1 MVNINTQEDFL
12 RVLRENPEWREAVR
26 AQILGE
32 ELLHL
37 PAALQE
43 LTETVNRF
51 IARQE
56 QYNLN
61 THTRFDR
68 IEGDLSFWKKD
79 YTQRRMAESA
89 EFIPLDMGIQYER
102 NMTRGEL
109 ARIALAAAEGRALTD
124 ELKSFRGADLVIVA
138 TDGDATK
145 YLAVEISY
153 TADQRD
159 TSRAIRNA
167 RILQEQTGI
176 PSVAVIASTRNT
188 HEVQAEVDSGQ
199 VYWHYVPD
207 HVLEPQ

>member
-109 ARIALAAAEGRALTD
+109 ARIALAAAGGRVLTD
-124 ELKSFRGADLVIVA
+124 DLKSFRGADLVIVA
-138 TDGDATK
+138 IDGDATK

-188 HEVQAEVDSGQ
+188 HEVQAEVGSGQ

>member
-43 LTETVNRF
+43 LAETVNRF

-109 ARIALAAAEGRALTD
+109 ARIALAAAGGRALTD
-124 ELKSFRGADLVIVA
+124 DLKSFRGADLVIVA
-138 TDGDATK
+138 IDGDATK

-188 HEVQAEVDSGQ
+188 YEVQAEVDSGQ